1 MSGENRNVK
10 SIGRYL
16 GEHTIL
22 MALLVMWALLFVST
36 DRFRSMDNFLSILQ
50 EASFIGISGLGMTF
64 CIITGGLDLS
74 SGSLIALLA
83 VVNMLLLR
91 ATDSFLAI
99 PVVLLLGALLGA
111 FNGLLVSK
119 VRIPAFI
126 TTLATFYIFRAL
138 AYIITGGDPVTYNA
152 AWFIWLGNGSILGVP
167 FSFLLMIVLAIVAH
181 LILRRT
187 QIGRSVVALG
197 NSPEAARISG
207 LNNDRATIFA
217 FLMVGLTV
225 AISSVL
231 LSSRLW
237 SANPR
242 MLDGYEFRVIT
253 AVVLG
258 GTALEGGKG
267 SIFNTVIASIFYC
280 SISNAMTLYRVD
292 SYVISIV
299 TGIILLLAFSLNP
312 IKQILDERN
321 NKKAVARSKAVSG
334 GAK

>member
-22 MALLVMWALLFVST
+22 VALLVMWALLFVST